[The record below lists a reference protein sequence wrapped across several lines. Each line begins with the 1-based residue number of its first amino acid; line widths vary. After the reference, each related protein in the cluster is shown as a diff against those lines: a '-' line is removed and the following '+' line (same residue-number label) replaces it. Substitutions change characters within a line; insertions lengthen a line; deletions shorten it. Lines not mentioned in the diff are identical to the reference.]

1 MLKIGITGGIGS
13 GKSTICNFFKL
24 IGIPVFQADVEA
36 KKILNESA
44 IIRGKMTL
52 YFGSDIYLPNQTID
66 RNKKKKK
73 KKKKKLAQLIFNSPS
88 LLEKVNSIVHPEV
101 RKRFFDWCDQQKT
114 PYIIHEAAILFETG
128 FAQMMDYNILVT
140 APKQQRTD
148 WVMNRDNSSAKQV
161 EERMSKQWPDEKK
174 EQLADFII
182 KNNNQELIIPVLLEL
197 DQKFRAHG

>member
-66 RNKKKKK
+66 R
-73 KKKKKLAQLIFNSPS
+73 KKLAQLIFNSPS

-197 DQKFRAHG
+197 DKKFRAHG